1 MARMKTSYFSSAI
14 SSSSSHSNRGRKCWW
29 SLNVFVV
36 LAIAS
41 SLTKIVDS
49 ASVNRPK
56 REFVIPD
63 WIEIVEES
71 SGLDD
76 RSTVRRAVKI
86 REAKITYDGAQLWR
100 VRPSCE
106 QPVLQSDVL
115 SELQEIGLSSPWFS
129 NDTTVDIMVK
139 QDAIARTS
147 RILKE
152 KNLRYEV
159 VINDLQ
165 RAINEENPP
174 LSSELMEE
182 LEGRKARY
190 AWWEG
195 VVVKVRSKYHP
206 RPRPLRYPIANVYGA
221 YGGGGG
227 PWHFR
232 GHRMEW
238 SSYHRLDDIYGYLD
252 FLAQTYPDVCSVMNI
267 GNSAEGRPLKVLRI
281 SNGKAG
287 VPALWIDGGI
297 HAREWISPAA
307 VTYIIDYLVENSESL
322 DADYYILPVANPDGY
337 EYTFTNDRLWR
348 KNRRN
353 FVGTQCVGVDLNRNF
368 GYKWGG
374 LGTSKNPCSDIFA
387 GSAAFSEP
395 ETNAVKNFFEASA
408 ADFKAYL
415 TFHSYGQYFLYPWGY
430 DRRVPPDYADLDRIG
445 HYAAN
450 AMKKA
455 DVASSS
461 YTVGN
466 SATTLYAAAGGSDD
480 WAKAMLKIKYSYTI
494 ELRDTGAHGFVLP
507 ARYIVPTA
515 KEALAAVQVIAEACK
530 SL

>member
-1 MARMKTSYFSSAI
+1 MARMKTSYFPSTNFY
-14 SSSSSHSNRGRKCWW
+14 SSSYMRRGKKCYWV
-29 SLNVFVV
+29 NVFVV

-41 SLTKIVDS
+41 CLTHIVDS

-76 RSTVRRAVKI
+76 RSNVHRAVNI

-100 VRPSCE
+100 VRPSDE
-106 QPVLQSDVL
+106 QPVFQSDVFSDL
-115 SELQEIGLSSPWFS
+115 HEIGLSSPWFS

-147 RILKE
+147 RVLRE

-159 VINDLQ
+159 VIDDLQ

-174 LSSELMEE
+174 LSAELMEE
-182 LEGRKARY
+182 LEGRK
-190 AWWEG
+190 
-195 VVVKVRSKYHP
+195 
-206 RPRPLRYPIANVYGA
+206 
-221 YGGGGG
+221 
-227 PWHFR
+227 

-267 GNSAEGRPLKVLRI
+267 GNSVEGRPLKVLRI
-281 SNGKAG
+281 SNGKIG

-307 VTYIIDYLVENSESL
+307 VTYIIENLVENSESL
-322 DADYYILPVANPDGY
+322 EADYYILPVANPDGY

-353 FVGTQCVGVDLNRNF
+353 FVGTKCVGVDLNRNF

-395 ETNAVKNFFEASA
+395 ETNAIRNFFEVSA

-494 ELRDTGAHGFVLP
+494 ELRDTGVHGFVLP

>member
-49 ASVNRPK
+49 ASANRPK

-76 RSTVRRAVKI
+76 RSNVRRAVKI

-182 LEGRKARY
+182 LEGRK
-190 AWWEG
+190 
-195 VVVKVRSKYHP
+195 
-206 RPRPLRYPIANVYGA
+206 
-221 YGGGGG
+221 
-227 PWHFR
+227 

>member
-14 SSSSSHSNRGRKCWW
+14 SSSSSHSKRGRKCWW
-29 SLNVFVV
+29 AIVFVI

-71 SGLDD
+71 SGFDD
-76 RSTVRRAVKI
+76 RSNVRRAVKI

-106 QPVLQSDVL
+106 QPVLQSDIL

-182 LEGRKARY
+182 LEGRK
-190 AWWEG
+190 
-195 VVVKVRSKYHP
+195 
-206 RPRPLRYPIANVYGA
+206 
-221 YGGGGG
+221 
-227 PWHFR
+227 

-322 DADYYILPVANPDGY
+322 EADYYILPVANPDGY

-494 ELRDTGAHGFVLP
+494 ELRDTGVHGFVLP